1 MFEQFLDKKFI
12 GTKRFGLVG
21 SESTVPGIEQI
32 IKQSCL
38 AGVEDI
44 YIGTAHRGRL
54 TLLSSVMEVPLRS
67 IMAKFEGGGED
78 PNEVLGSGDVKY
90 HLGIS
95 SDRELSLIHI

>member
-1 MFEQFLDKKFI
+1 MFEKFLDKKFI

-21 SESTVPGIEQI
+21 SEATVPGIEQI

-38 AGVEDI
+38 SGIEDI

-67 IMAKFEGGGED
+67 IMAKFQVVAKI
-78 PNEVLGSGDVKY
+78 PTKY
-90 HLGIS
+90 L
-95 SDRELSLIHI
+95 DRVMLNII